1 MGTRF
6 YTAPEILFDGP
17 YSTPADLWSVGCIF
31 GEMIIGN
38 PIFETLYAC
47 QNELEAIFRVLGTPT
62 EATWPGVSRFIDYPK
77 YGKYDTMNLPMIF
90 EAVGPD
96 GLDLLTRMLTLDP
109 DTRISAE
116 AALGHAYFNGLD

>member
-1 MGTRF
+1 MLFDNFHIKALVKTITLVGIVHFTKVSYFCQMGTRF

-47 QNELEAIFRVLGTPT
+47 QNELEAIFR
-62 EATWPGVSRFIDYPK
+62 Y
-77 YGKYDTMNLPMIF
+77 
-90 EAVGPD
+90 
-96 GLDLLTRMLTLDP
+96 
-109 DTRISAE
+109 
-116 AALGHAYFNGLD
+116 